1 MLPRLQIHVA
11 ELSTP
16 NLAPMQPHLY
26 TYHAVIGHYNLELQ
40 AFWSRSSVRDCEQ
53 GLHII

>member
-16 NLAPMQPHLY
+16 NLAPI